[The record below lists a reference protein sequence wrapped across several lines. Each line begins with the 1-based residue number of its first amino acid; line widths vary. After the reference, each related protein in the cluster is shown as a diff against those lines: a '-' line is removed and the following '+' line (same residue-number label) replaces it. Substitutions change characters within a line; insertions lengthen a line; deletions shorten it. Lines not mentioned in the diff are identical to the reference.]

1 MTHRFCTLSPSS
13 PHLTSPLRFL
23 SARPFSQSRTTAP
36 VHPCA
41 LDGDPGGRHSVV
53 GYLTD
58 LPSPDS
64 HSLPLPFLFSS
75 SGNSW
80 DFIRPSVARGA
91 QHGVVRVPAAWCV
104 VCLPWLG

>member
-23 SARPFSQSRTTAP
+23 SARPFSQSRATAP

-41 LDGDPGGRHSVV
+41 LDGDPGGHHSVV

-58 LPSPDS
+58 LS